1 MNASAKLMYGVA
13 AFIGLMAIIYI
24 FATTYV
30 ADDAYLFG
38 AEWVGIVALVLSFA
52 LAMMLGGYL
61 HFTERRTDVLPEDWE
76 EAEVEDKAGILGFF
90 SPNSIWPA
98 AMAGAVMVLGL
109 GVAFWH
115 YWLIALGAVLL
126 VWAGTML
133 NLQYGL
139 PKEKH

>member
-1 MNASAKLMYGVA
+1 MNASAKLMYRVA